1 MGNEGINKPNIFFLA
16 VFVNRVSGTCKRLH
30 GGNFSSCANSIKYRI
45 ISHRPTQ
52 MHTDMLI
59 IPPAY
64 GILSVCVCVGRAS
77 VASGWP
83 IILLQGDAI
92 IPTAQVEIFTVYREI
107 T

>member
-1 MGNEGINKPNIFFLA
+1 
-16 VFVNRVSGTCKRLH
+16 
-30 GGNFSSCANSIKYRI
+30 
-45 ISHRPTQ
+45 

-83 IILLQGDAI
+83 IILMQGDAI
-92 IPTAQVEIFTVYREI
+92 IPTAQLEIVYVTICMPRKARLDRQGINSKCWGGWSEVKRLRRHG
-107 T
+107 